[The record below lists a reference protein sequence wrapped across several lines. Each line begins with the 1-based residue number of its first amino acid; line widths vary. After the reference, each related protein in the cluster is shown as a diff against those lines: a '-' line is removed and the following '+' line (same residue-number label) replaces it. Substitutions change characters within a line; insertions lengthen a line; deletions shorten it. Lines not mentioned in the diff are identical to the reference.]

1 MKFITPVFRV
11 SFPNVFNPSDYDGK
25 IRYQLTMLF
34 EPDDVED
41 LRKAIE
47 EVARAEFPKLFK
59 SDVWPKSIRHPL
71 IDGDTKPDLGYEGL
85 IFCRTKSTRKPGVV
99 DANRDPILDPS
110 DFYSGCYAR
119 ASVNIYAYNNQ
130 SKGIA
135 LGLNNLMKTDD
146 GEPLGS
152 VQSKAED
159 DFADFA

>member
-41 LRKAIE
+41 LRKAI
-47 EVARAEFPKLFK
+47 
-59 SDVWPKSIRHPL
+59 DVWPKSIRHPL